1 MIKIITKKKITAFCK
16 DKLLINFILNS
27 YNLFCKL
34 QQNYGAPARIEP
46 RTSLVRSQALYP
58 VELQALINLL

>member
-34 QQNYGAPARIEP
+34 QQNYGAPARI
-46 RTSLVRSQALYP
+46 
-58 VELQALINLL
+58 